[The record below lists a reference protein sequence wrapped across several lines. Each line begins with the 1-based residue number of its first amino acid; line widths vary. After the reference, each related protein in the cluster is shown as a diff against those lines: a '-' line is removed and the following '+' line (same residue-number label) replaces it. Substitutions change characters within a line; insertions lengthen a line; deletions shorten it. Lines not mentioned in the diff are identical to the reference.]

1 MSGDHGLDWTWLK
14 AIAYID
20 REGSIPMSDIVPR
33 SEVTKSGVKAVGAIA
48 GGVTLLIL
56 AAVPVFGIIAGG
68 VLLVAGLALTS
79 SKSDRTAGIVTAVVG
94 AASLVTGIFHGAS
107 WIMQVAGILFIGTGI
122 YSLVKFFR
130 GMKTRT

>member
-1 MSGDHGLDWTWLK
+1 MSRDDRRDWTWLE

-20 REGSIPMSDIVPR
+20 REGSIPMSDIVSR

-56 AAVPVFGIIAGG
+56 AAVPLFGIIAGG
-68 VLLVAGLALTS
+68 VLLVAGLALSS

-94 AASLVTGIFHGAS
+94 AASLVTGIFHGVS
-107 WIMQVAGILFIGTGI
+107 WIMQAAGILFIGTGI
-122 YSLVKFFR
+122 YALVKFFR